1 VDWYAN
7 YRALTDGDREELARV
22 VSLLLEQTFLVR
34 DQWDPK
40 EQRLR
45 GNRDYRFLERNLP
58 LVREYLAVAGFEL
71 QVDGRAGVMAVYNRY
86 GRNRM
91 KVDKYT
97 TYLLYTLRLI
107 YEEQMESASMRR
119 EVVVSLQDILGKM
132 YSLGLVD
139 RRLAVTQLTTAI
151 NRLRK
156 LCILARIEGTPQ
168 EPESRWLIY
177 PTITIA
183 VSNERI
189 NNLYERLSAGEFAA
203 DALVDQSSGEA
214 SDETTDDMG
223 DDVGHLDDADD
234 AEDELEEDGQ

>member
-1 VDWYAN
+1 MDWYAN
-7 YRALTDGDREELARV
+7 YRALTDGDREEFARV

-34 DQWDPK
+34 DHWDPK
-40 EQRLR
+40 EHRIR
-45 GNRDYRFLERNLP
+45 GNRDYRFVERNLQ

-71 QVDGRAGVMAVYNRY
+71 QVDGRKGVMAVYNRY

-132 YSLGLVD
+132 YSIGLVD
-139 RRLAVTQLTTAI
+139 RRVALTQLGAAL

-156 LCILARIEGTPQ
+156 LSILARIEGSAQ

-177 PTITIA
+177 PTITTA
-183 VSNERI
+183 VSDERI
-189 NNLYERLSAGEFAA
+189 NNLYDRLSAGEFAE
-203 DALVDQSSGEA
+203 DALAHQSGWA
-214 SDETTDDMG
+214 TSDEDADG
-223 DDVGHLDDADD
+223 IEDADGHLDEVDD
-234 AEDELEEDGQ
+234 AEEELEEDGQ